1 MRNFL
6 IFIGII
12 LVGWLAISDTL
23 SHFKEV
29 SNLSIITP
37 AQQEMR
43 QPSRQNPGQRS
54 VDIQT
59 ERIRNNTDTN
69 THYDT
74 NPNNN
79 SNRFDNFNR
88 NRTRTQNKLRDNN
101 NNNNNLY
108 NMFRN

>member
-6 IFIGII
+6 VFLGII
-12 LVGWLAISDTL
+12 FVAWLAISDTI
-23 SHFKEV
+23 SHFEEV
-29 SNLSIITP
+29 ENLSIITP

-43 QPSRQNPGQRS
+43 QPARQNPGQRS

-59 ERIRNNTDTN
+59 EKIRNRETN
-69 THYDT
+69 SRYDT

-88 NRTRTQNKLRDNN
+88 NKQRTQNRLRENTN
-101 NNNNNLY
+101 SNNLFK
-108 NMFRN
+108 N